1 MCDGAM
7 PKYKNAI
14 LLYNGNAGKD
24 NLDKKL
30 KQVLPILS
38 MTIKE
43 LRVVQ
48 TETVDELKEYCKRY
62 AENVEL
68 LIILG
73 GDGTIHEVVNAI
85 AALEKRP
92 IIGILPGGTS
102 NDFSRT
108 LGLPQNLNAAAET
121 IVVGNS
127 MVVDLAKADDNYF
140 LNFWGI
146 GLIADTS
153 ENIDADEK
161 SNLGILSYFISSIRT
176 LNQSANFTY
185 KIQAED
191 RKEEG
196 EAVLIGVFNGRFI
209 GTRRI
214 ALPLIKPDDGKLDV
228 IIVRNSSLA
237 AFRELLSI
245 VNPNTDVTEFE
256 EVIHF
261 QSDKIRV
268 ETGNPMR
275 IDMDGE
281 IYQRTPS
288 NIEILPGHIRMIYG
302 QDFLAE

>member
-1 MCDGAM
+1 M
-7 PKYKNAI
+7 PKYKNAL

-24 NLDKKL
+24 NIDKKL
-30 KQVLPILS
+30 KQTLPVLS
-38 MTIKE
+38 MAIKE

-48 TETVDELKEYCKRY
+48 TETVEELKEHCKRY

-85 AALEKRP
+85 APLEKRP

-108 LGLPQNLNAAAET
+108 LGFPQNLNAAAET
-121 IVVGNS
+121 IVTGKS
-127 MVVDLAKADDNYF
+127 MVVDLAKADDNYY

-161 SNLGILSYFISSIRT
+161 SNFGILSYFISSIRT
-176 LNQSANFTY
+176 LNQSTNFTY

-209 GTRRI
+209 GTRQI
-214 ALPLIKPDDGKLDV
+214 ALPSIKPDDGKLDV
-228 IIVRNSSLA
+228 IIVKNSSLA
-237 AFRELLSI
+237 SFRELLSI
-245 VNPNTDVTEFE
+245 VNPYTEVTEFE

-261 QSDKIRV
+261 QTDKIRV
-268 ETGNPMR
+268 ETENPMGV
-275 IDMDGE
+275 DMDGE
-281 IYQRTPS
+281 IYRQTPS
-288 NIEILPGHIRMIYG
+288 EIEVLPGHIRMICG